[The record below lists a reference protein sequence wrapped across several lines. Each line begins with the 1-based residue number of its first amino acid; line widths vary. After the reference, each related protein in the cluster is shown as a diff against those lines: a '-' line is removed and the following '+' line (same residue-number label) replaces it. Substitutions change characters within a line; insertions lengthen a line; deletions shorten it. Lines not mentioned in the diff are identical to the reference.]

1 MQAFDYF
8 RLHAARDLSGLFS
21 CAVYNH
27 LILQGSH
34 QETTLLRASIA
45 VGAIYQSRQTWN
57 AASDVARLDQ
67 RPHVLALSQY
77 SKAVVDLRAYIDR
90 SNGQRDDMIVS
101 VVLMT
106 CLLFISF
113 EMLQGNCGTVNSH
126 LIKGLKVLV
135 EHVGVKS
142 IRALQMRATT
152 ARNSAP
158 SDIDDLS
165 EVFIRL
171 DTDSTMFRRRS
182 PYIQPN
188 MQTIGSGIDVPSS
201 FGNVKEAKVHLDTLS
216 SLVFEVRGQLLK
228 FSEQRLLAA
237 NGVPSDFARH
247 YCIAYAKARRLDPSL
262 LPHFAGQRQTLLNAF
277 EKWDSAL
284 TTLQSR
290 KGKNQAIVHLRIARF
305 LPYFLLS
312 TLQDTVEIL
321 SDRFEPEFQEVVDL
335 AVEFVNSSPQ
345 SSERYR
351 FVPESGILAS
361 LYLVAVKCRNSSL
374 RRKAADLL
382 TASTIQEGLWSGCV
396 YGRCVKRFIELE
408 ESRARC
414 VFGQDDDVNYVPEE
428 ARFSDLIIDTGSD
441 GPRFGRIICARFRD
455 DAEDELEIIEDRFAL
470 NN

>member
-1 MQAFDYF
+1 MA
-8 RLHAARDLSGLFS
+8 
-21 CAVYNH
+21 
-27 LILQGSH
+27 
-34 QETTLLRASIA
+34 
-45 VGAIYQSRQTWN
+45 
-57 AASDVARLDQ
+57 
-67 RPHVLALSQY
+67 
-77 SKAVVDLRAYIDR
+77 
-90 SNGQRDDMIVS
+90 VS

-113 EMLQGNCGTVNSH
+113 EMLQGNCATVNAH
-126 LIKGLKVLV
+126 LIKGLKVLG
-135 EHVGVKS
+135 EHLGAKS
-142 IRALQMRATT
+142 IRGLQRRAVTMRS
-152 ARNSAP
+152 SACT
-158 SDIDDLS
+158 DINDLS

-182 PYIQPN
+182 LYIQPSLP
-188 MQTIGSGIDVPSS
+188 TTGFRIDIPSF

-216 SLVFEVRGQLLK
+216 SLVFEFRGQLLK
-228 FSEQRLLAA
+228 FSEQRLMAA
-237 NGVPSDFARH
+237 NGVPSDLARH
-247 YCIAYAKARRLDPSL
+247 YCIAYAKARRLEPSV
-262 LPHFAGQRQTLLNAF
+262 LPHLAGQRHTLLKAF
-277 EKWDSAL
+277 EDWDSAL
-284 TTLQSR
+284 AALQSR
-290 KGKNQAIVHLRIARF
+290 KGKDQAIIHLRVARF

-335 AVEFVNSSPQ
+335 AVEFNKSTPE

-408 ESRARC
+408 ERRARD
-414 VFGQDDDVNYVPEE
+414 VFGQDDDLNYVPEE
-428 ARFSDLIIDTGSD
+428 ARFSDLIIDTGPD
-441 GPRFGRIICARFRD
+441 GPRFGRIICARFVD
-455 DAEDELEIIEDRFAL
+455 DAEDEVEVIEDRFAL